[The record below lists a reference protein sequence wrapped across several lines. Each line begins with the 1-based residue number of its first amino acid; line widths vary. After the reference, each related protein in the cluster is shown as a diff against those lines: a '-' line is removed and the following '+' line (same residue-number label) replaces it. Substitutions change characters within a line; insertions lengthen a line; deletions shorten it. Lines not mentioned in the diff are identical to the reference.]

1 MSVEFWILNE
11 KKCNSP
17 ASAENS
23 RKRFHHE
30 GREEHE
36 EDQTLINTDPALC
49 EVQGKF
55 FDRIFRIDGRGNGRL

>member
-1 MSVEFWILNE
+1 VLDFGLTKEMLDFECWILNE

-30 GREEHE
+30 GRKITKELKKNW
-36 EDQTLINTDPALC
+36 D
-49 EVQGKF
+49 
-55 FDRIFRIDGRGNGRL
+55 